1 MVGVVYLDKRTE
13 SIAFGKVLKRIR
25 KDKKYTQDEL
35 SLYSRVDRSFISE
48 LENGEK
54 SATFLTI
61 VALTKALHIPV
72 SEFMVEY
79 EREISKLED

>member
-1 MVGVVYLDKRTE
+1 MVGVDCLDKRKE
-13 SIAFGKVLKRIR
+13 LISFGKALKRIR
-25 KDKKYTQDEL
+25 KDNKYTQDEL

-61 VALTKALHIPV
+61 VALTKALHISV

-79 EREISKLED
+79 EQEIRELEN